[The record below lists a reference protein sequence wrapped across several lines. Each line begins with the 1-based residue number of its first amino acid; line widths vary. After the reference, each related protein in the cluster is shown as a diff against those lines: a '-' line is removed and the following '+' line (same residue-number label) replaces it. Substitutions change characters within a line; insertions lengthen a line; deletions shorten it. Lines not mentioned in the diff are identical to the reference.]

1 MVKNLKTARDLYTR
15 KSQLSIKKSALE
27 VNVERLRNEYKENM
41 YLKREYEKNSS
52 AIDKNNAIDLQVRNN
67 DIYIKD
73 KKQCKDNLLSSIA
86 RNEMEIKYDTEQM
99 DVRDKLIDKIK
110 QEMSYVR
117 NWKIYLEMVGKDGIS
132 KMVLRDVL
140 PLINSRLRELLSDVC
155 DFDVEVGINDKND
168 VNFYLIKDGVYSDL
182 ASGSGFELTAS
193 ALALRAVLA
202 EMSTMPKGSILTMD
216 EIWGRTAKSNYD
228 NMKLLLEKIAKDYDL
243 ILLISHNDEIKDWCS
258 SNFVITKENNIS
270 KIALEN
276 K

>member
-1 MVKNLKTARDLYTR
+1 M
-15 KSQLSIKKSALE
+15 
-27 VNVERLRNEYKENM
+27 ERLRNEYKENM
-41 YLKREYEKNSS
+41 YLKREYEKNSA